1 METYRRKQAG
11 KRKGELVQ
19 AIQVQRPYR
28 SITAQF
34 PRSHQKN
41 KPGGALDYIRI
52 VDAPEGSNRAGVGD
66 WVVKFPDGLVTVIND
81 EAFQTE
87 YGVDA

>member
-11 KRKGELVQ
+11 RRRGELVQ

-28 SITAQF
+28 SITMQF

-52 VDAPEGSNRAGVGD
+52 VDAPEGNNRAGVGD
-66 WVVKFPDGLVTVIND
+66 WIVKFADGTISVLTD
-81 EAFQTE
+81 TDFQSE
-87 YGVDA
+87 YGTGE